1 MTFKYITRNTI
12 PNVTNCPSHR
22 IGYTNPDGSN
32 NTIFYACEFVNHRD
46 SFFKLHASEEEL
58 VENTLTLMEQE
69 GFLRWTLEPCK
80 IQVVSFPNS
89 LVDWYAHETE
99 TEVYRLVKD
108 TTLHRA
114 VDYYNQFN
122 RLPSGFSFTKPSQS
136 RKLRLADKKRMLGFR
151 GANGGL
157 DFYCKELWF
166 NGDKKTLLKRF
177 LSNFT
182 EGKGTGGVRVETVER
197 RGKPSLAP
205 QPIVL
210 ENVFAVLVENY
221 PNHIDYVPK
230 CSYHPVLI
238 DWGRETTL
246 NHELLQEEYILFW
259 FEKLTK
265 CGNAK
270 QKLEAE
276 YEKLGAL
283 DRERRRLEDEEQ
295 SRKNNDEIKEFFGEG
310 E

>member
-1 MTFKYITRNTI
+1 M
-12 PNVTNCPSHR
+12 
-22 IGYTNPDGSN
+22 
-32 NTIFYACEFVNHRD
+32 
-46 SFFKLHASEEEL
+46 
-58 VENTLTLMEQE
+58 
-69 GFLRWTLEPCK
+69 
-80 IQVVSFPNS
+80 
-89 LVDWYAHETE
+89 
-99 TEVYRLVKD
+99 
-108 TTLHRA
+108 
-114 VDYYNQFN
+114 
-122 RLPSGFSFTKPSQS
+122 
-136 RKLRLADKKRMLGFR
+136 
-151 GANGGL
+151 
-157 DFYCKELWF
+157 
-166 NGDKKTLLKRF
+166 
-177 LSNFT
+177 
-182 EGKGTGGVRVETVER
+182 RVETVER